1 MALVWT
7 RIEPDLMA
15 CDEVTPPGAARVWR
29 AWVRRTVG
37 ADQQYVYRA
46 SGTGIEPFE
55 ARSAEEAKR
64 YVERV
69 LSADQPWA

>member
-1 MALVWT
+1 MALVWSRVET
-7 RIEPDLMA
+7 DLMA
-15 CDEVTPPGAARVWR
+15 CDEVTPPSKARVWR

-55 ARSAEEAKR
+55 SDSAEGAIA
-64 YVERV
+64 YVERTV
-69 LSADQPWA
+69 SDRRAHS